1 MLLEQAGLAAE
12 IPVLWS
18 FHFIF
23 ANREAAESSI
33 GCGEQAKLRDA
44 AGLKVS
50 LGALDQARNTLLTN
64 ACFRHCQSESEGLFT
79 DEAPEV
85 SEALPPVASP
95 ATASGK
101 HMRVP
106 FHCWPHQ
113 QKPSALMMQVPL
125 PQQRGSSMI
134 FSNRLIR
141 HKKQSK

>member
-1 MLLEQAGLAAE
+1 
-12 IPVLWS
+12 
-18 FHFIF
+18 
-23 ANREAAESSI
+23 
-33 GCGEQAKLRDA
+33 
-44 AGLKVS
+44 
-50 LGALDQARNTLLTN
+50 LDQARNTFLTDD
-64 ACFRHCQSESEGLFT
+64 CFGHGQSEAEGLFT
-79 DEAPEV
+79 SGAPEV

-141 HKKQSK
+141 HKKQSKQNLFFTSQFFFRASSS